1 MMVTKI
7 RVIVVE
13 VGTRDEILYILKVK
27 IIGHAER
34 SDIGMKRKKKSR

>member
-27 IIGHAER
+27 IFDRDSIL
-34 SDIGMKRKKKSR
+34 